1 MDNSG
6 KILTALLLGTAVGA
20 VAGLLLAPESGNKTR
35 RKLSSTADDL
45 IDDFEDA
52 WEDSAEKI
60 KDLADN
66 AVSEIEKYSKKLED

>member
-6 KILTALLLGTAVGA
+6 KILTALLLGAAVGA